1 MPDPTLEEA
10 LKEAYAT
17 APAGEVILHTLEF
30 RHPNFTE
37 PLRVVR
43 DKADLNATLEADAPE
58 NGGEE
63 VTFVQF
69 SFDLEL
75 PDVTS
80 GSSPE
85 LMLTIDN
92 VSRDILT
99 YIDLAANSQ
108 DLIEVTYRPYLL
120 SDTSQPQMN
129 PPLTMT
135 VKEVEADIFR
145 INARCGFGNFANKPF
160 PSEVYD
166 LQRFAGLLTV

>member
-1 MPDPTLEEA
+1 MPDASLSEA
-10 LKEAYAT
+10 LQEAYAT
-17 APAGEVILHTLEF
+17 APAGEVVLHTLEF
-30 RHPNFTE
+30 RHPNFTT

-43 DKADLNATLEADAPE
+43 DYADLSATLEATAPE
-58 NGGEE
+58 NPSEV

-69 SFDLEL
+69 AFDLEL

-85 LMLTIDN
+85 LLLTIDN
-92 VSRDILT
+92 VNRDILT

-108 DLIEVTYRPYLL
+108 DLIEVTYRPYLIT
-120 SDTSQPQMN
+120 DTSAPQMN

-145 INARCGFGNFANKPF
+145 ITARCGFGNFANKPF
-160 PSEVYD
+160 PNKVYD
-166 LQRFAGLLTV
+166 LQTFPGLLKV

>member
-30 RHPNFTE
+30 RHPSFTE

-69 SFDLEL
+69 AFDLEL

-135 VKEVEADIFR
+135 VKEIEADIFR

-160 PSEVYD
+160 PAEVYD

>member
-30 RHPNFTE
+30 RHPNFTT

-43 DKADLNATLEADAPE
+43 DKADLDATLEIDAPE
-58 NGGEE
+58 NPGEE

-69 SFDLEL
+69 AFDLEL
-75 PDVTS
+75 PDVTT

-85 LMLTIDN
+85 LLLTIDN

-99 YIDLAANSQ
+99 YIDLAANSA
-108 DLIEVTYRPYLL
+108 DLIEVTYRPYLA
-120 SDTSQPQMN
+120 SDTTAPQMN

-135 VKEVEADIFR
+135 LKEVEADVFR
-145 INARCGFGNFANKPF
+145 ITARCGFGNFANTPF
-160 PSEVYD
+160 PRETYD

>member
-30 RHPNFTE
+30 RHPEFTT

-43 DKADLNATLEADAPE
+43 DKADLNATLESTAPE
-58 NGGEE
+58 NPSEE
-63 VTFVQF
+63 VTFIQY

-75 PDVTS
+75 PDVTN

-85 LMLTIDN
+85 LLLTIDN
-92 VSRDILT
+92 VNREILT
-99 YIDLAANSQ
+99 YIDLAANSP

-120 SDTSQPQMN
+120 TDTSAPQMN

-145 INARCGFGNFANKPF
+145 ITARCGFGNFANKPF
-160 PSEVYD
+160 PNETYD

>member
-17 APAGEVILHTLEF
+17 APASEVILHTLEF
-30 RHPNFTE
+30 RHPEFTT

-43 DKADLNATLEADAPE
+43 DKADLLATLESTAPE
-58 NGGEE
+58 NPSEE
-63 VTFVQF
+63 VLFVQF

-75 PDVTS
+75 PDVTN

-85 LMLTIDN
+85 MLLTIDN
-92 VSRDILT
+92 VNREILT
-99 YIDLAANSQ
+99 YIDLAANSA
-108 DLIEVTYRPYLL
+108 DLIEITYRPYLL
-120 SDTSQPQMN
+120 TDTSAPQMN

-145 INARCGFGNFANKPF
+145 ITARCGFGNFANKPF
-160 PSEVYD
+160 PNEVYD